1 MKKSYQLRNTFLLL
15 QAATPVLSVLVGS
28 LALGLAVTAK
38 RIRCFIVSP
47 GLLLSAASHFIQ
59 ATHVGCERRGY
70 RDAAILLLV
79 VL

>member
-1 MKKSYQLRNTFLLL
+1 MKKSYQLRNISLLL
-15 QAATPVLSVLVGS
+15 HNSRAVSAGWFASLGS
-28 LALGLAVTAK
+28 SRHGESIP
-38 RIRCFIVSP
+38 RFIVSP